1 MKENE
6 EALDQGLVWIM
17 EEHDQTPTRSELHA
31 LVKKA
36 ARKFNVNE
44 DMMCRVA
51 ESSIVHS
58 IKLNHLNQIG

>member
-31 LVKKA
+31 MVKKA

-44 DMMCRVA
+44 DLMCRRA
-51 ESSIVHS
+51 EAAIVHS
-58 IKLNHLNQIG
+58 IAR

>member
-31 LVKKA
+31 MVKKA
-36 ARKFNVNE
+36 ARKFNVDE
-44 DMMCRVA
+44 ELMCRKA
-51 ESSIVHS
+51 EAAIVHS
-58 IKLNHLNQIG
+58 IKLNH